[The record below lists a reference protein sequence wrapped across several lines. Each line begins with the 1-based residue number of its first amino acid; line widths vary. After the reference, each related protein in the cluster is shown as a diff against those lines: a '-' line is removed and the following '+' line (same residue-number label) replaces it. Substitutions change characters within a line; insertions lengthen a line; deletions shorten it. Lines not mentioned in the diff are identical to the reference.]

1 MRVFMTGATGYIGGA
16 VAAELRH
23 HGHEVTALV
32 RPESEARHL
41 RDLGVVIVAG
51 DVDSLPSLGDALN
64 GYDTYVNT
72 AFAPQHDRQT
82 IDTLASRGGQFLYT
96 AGVWAFGDTTTADE
110 TTPPDPLKISAWR
123 VEHEKLV
130 LQSPSN
136 AVIRPGCVYGGKQ
149 SLCKDWFAAVDQR
162 QPIELAGD
170 GSNRWSMINLH
181 DLANCYVAI
190 VEQRA
195 AGLFHATDDT
205 HETLAVCARALA
217 ADVEIRTTTPEQVRE
232 KFGDAFAEALLV
244 DQQVSS
250 RITRER
256 LGWTPKRTFTNS
268 IDEQW
273 REWRGT
279 TAAAR

>member
-1 MRVFMTGATGYIGGA
+1 
-16 VAAELRH
+16 
-23 HGHEVTALV
+23 
-32 RPESEARHL
+32 
-41 RDLGVVIVAG
+41 
-51 DVDSLPSLGDALN
+51 
-64 GYDTYVNT
+64 
-72 AFAPQHDRQT
+72 
-82 IDTLASRGGQFLYT
+82 LYT
-96 AGVWAFGDTTTADE
+96 AGVWAFSDTTTADE

-244 DQQVSS
+244 DQQVRSD
-250 RITRER
+250 ITRER
-256 LGWTPKRTFTNS
+256 LGWMPKRTFTNS

-273 REWRGT
+273 GEWRSMT
-279 TAAAR
+279 RESRSTAR